1 MALKAKLKHKNVLT
15 VSGEEIVKNIKSQ
28 IAKYRVIVVTEG
40 NKIIGYLT
48 NDEIENAN
56 ENERLKDIIKKE
68 KSVLTITGKE
78 DPLEILNLMVRS
90 RIDYLI
96 IVDEKGRVKGA
107 LSIDDALENVKRMIK
122 NTINSC

>member
-1 MALKAKLKHKNVLT
+1 MALKTKLKHKNVLT

-90 RIDYLI
+90 HIDYLI
-96 IVDEKGRVKGA
+96 IVDEKGKVKGA

>member
-1 MALKAKLKHKNVLT
+1 MALKVKLKHKNVLT
-15 VSGEEIVKNIKSQ
+15 LNGEEVVKNVKPLIS
-28 IAKYRVIVVTEG
+28 KYQVIVVTEG

-48 NDEIENAN
+48 GDEIEKAN
-56 ENERLKDIIKKE
+56 GEEKLKDIIKKG
-68 KSVLTITGKE
+68 KSILTITGKE

-90 RIDYLI
+90 HIDYLI

-122 NTINSC
+122 RD

>member
-90 RIDYLI
+90 HIDYLI
-96 IVDEKGRVKGA
+96 IVDEKGKVKGA

>member
-1 MALKAKLKHKNVLT
+1 MALKVKLKHKNVLT
-15 VSGEEIVKNIKSQ
+15 LDGEEVVKNVKPLIS
-28 IAKYRVIVVTEG
+28 KYQVIVVTEG

-48 NDEIENAN
+48 SDEIGKANDE
-56 ENERLKDIIKKE
+56 ERLKDIIKKGR
-68 KSVLTITGKE
+68 SVLTITGKE

-90 RIDYLI
+90 HIDYLI

-122 NTINSC
+122 NQD